1 MAFTIDLTGKVVLIT
16 GGISGIGLGASL
28 QFASAGATV
37 IACAELAVDD
47 QAVAS
52 FFAAMEPYRQRTFYY
67 AADVSNEAAIQE
79 LAVLL
84 QQEHGRLD
92 VLLSNAGQNM
102 FKGLDECTLGDW
114 NHNNS
119 LNLASHWLL
128 ARALKPLLAQA
139 SPGVIIVMASNH
151 AYASIPGCFPY
162 NVTKGALLSLV
173 RAMAIEWGPAIRTV
187 GLAPGFIDTPGNQKW
202 FDSFPDADAERQK
215 TVDRHPVKKLGTTEE
230 IGGWCVFLSS
240 TYASFASGSTYLIDG
255 GRSALM
261 QED

>member
-1 MAFTIDLTGKVVLIT
+1 MAFIIDLTGKVVLIT
-16 GGISGIGLGASL
+16 GGISGIGLGASK
-28 QFASAGATV
+28 QFAAAGATV

-47 QAVAS
+47 QAVVS
-52 FFAAMEPYRQRTFYY
+52 FFTAMESYRQRIFYY
-67 AADVSNEAAIQE
+67 EADVSNETVIKE
-79 LAVLL
+79 LVLRL

-92 VLLSNAGQNM
+92 ILVSNAGQNI
-102 FKGLDECTLGDW
+102 FKGLDHCTMEDW
-114 NHNNS
+114 NRNS
-119 LNLASHWLL
+119 ALNLTSHWML

-139 SPGVIIVMASNH
+139 LPGVIIVMASNH

-173 RAMAIEWGPAIRTV
+173 RALAIEWGPAIRTV

-202 FDSFPDADAERQK
+202 FDSFPDPNKERQK
-215 TVDRHPVKKLGTTEE
+215 TIDRHPVKRLGTPEE
-230 IGGWCVFLSS
+230 VGGWCVFLSS
-240 TYASFASGSTYLIDG
+240 SYAAFASGSTYLIDG

>member
-28 QFASAGATV
+28 QFAAAGATV
-37 IACAELAVDD
+37 IACAELAADD
-47 QAVAS
+47 QAVVS
-52 FFAAMEPYRQRTFYY
+52 FFAAMKPYKQRTFYY
-67 AADVSNEAAIQE
+67 SADVSNETAIQE

-84 QQEHGRLD
+84 QQEHGHLD
-92 VLLSNAGQNM
+92 ILVSNAGQNI
-102 FKGLDECTLGDW
+102 FKGLDNCTLADW
-114 NHNNS
+114 NQNSS
-119 LNLASHWLL
+119 LNLGSHWLL

-173 RAMAIEWGPAIRTV
+173 RAMAIEWGPTIRTV

-202 FDSFPDADAERQK
+202 FDSFPDADVERQK
-215 TVDRHPVKKLGTTEE
+215 TVGRHPVKRLGTPEE

-240 TYASFASGSTYLIDG
+240 TYASFASGTTYLIDG